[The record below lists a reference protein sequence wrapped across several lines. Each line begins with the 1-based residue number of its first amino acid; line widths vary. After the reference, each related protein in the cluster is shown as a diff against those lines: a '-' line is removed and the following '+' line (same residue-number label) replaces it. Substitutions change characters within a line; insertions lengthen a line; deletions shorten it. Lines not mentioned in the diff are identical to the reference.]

1 VSPWPPDSNQAGA
14 CPDLCGIRRCRHGR
28 RRPSSAEPRREG
40 GMTMARSP
48 EEIDAEW
55 SEAFNAG
62 DGEAVLALYEPG
74 AAFVLPTGD
83 VIEGVDNIAQAL
95 GGFFA
100 MKPRI
105 DLRTTRVLRSGDTAI
120 VYSLDRHGHGPRR
133 HGRGDVGNADRGP
146 APAARRNLAVPH
158 RRPGLVRPDRRAVQ

>member
-1 VSPWPPDSNQAGA
+1 
-14 CPDLCGIRRCRHGR
+14 
-28 RRPSSAEPRREG
+28 
-40 GMTMARSP
+40 
-48 EEIDAEW
+48 
-55 SEAFNAG
+55 

-158 RRPGLVRPDRRAVQ
+158 RRPGLVRPDRRAVQVPGLIPRSPGRSGSRASRRGRGRGQSVAGVEGQIAVVPAVDRA